1 MRIQLTNIELISDIR
16 YRIRNAKRDIQ
27 WITSPKERGKILIE
41 LIDKIEELTTNQD
54 MHKENR

>member
-27 WITSPKERGKILIE
+27 HINNPIERGKVLIE

-54 MHKENR
+54 MHKENK